1 VQETRTAF
9 GRGTDRIL
17 GGVCSGVAAE
27 FHLDPLWVRLAF
39 VLLAFAHGLG
49 ILLYV
54 LLWLLMPE
62 PADGAVA
69 GRSGFAS
76 LSADLR
82 RLWAEIQ
89 GQPAG
94 MGGAQTASPTS
105 AQGATTTGTPAGSPV
120 QASRRNG
127 TLYLGVILIAIG
139 AIALANNAGY
149 IIWEVWW
156 PGLLIGVGVLLLVRN
171 LNRKS

>member
-1 VQETRTAF
+1 MEQTRKAF
-9 GRGTDRIL
+9 GRGSDRIL
-17 GGVCSGVAAE
+17 GGVCSGLAAE
-27 FHLDPLWVRLAF
+27 FHLDPLWVRLGF
-39 VLLAFAHGLG
+39 VLLAFVHGLG

-69 GRSGFAS
+69 GRSGFES
-76 LSADLR
+76 MTADLR

-89 GQPAG
+89 GQPVG
-94 MGGAQTASPTS
+94 TSGAQTATPTS
-105 AQGATTTGTPAGSPV
+105 AASATTTRTPAGSPV

-139 AIALANNAGY
+139 VIALANNAGY

-156 PGLLIGVGVLLLVRN
+156 PGILIGLGVLLLMRN
-171 LNRKS
+171 LNRKP